1 MSAVGMGD
9 VLDRGILACPS
20 CASAALL
27 PQQGEVSGGRYKCMS
42 CGHVCLE
49 EDGVL
54 DLRLDTSFDTLLDVE
69 QYDAAHHVT
78 DDSARLL
85 ARLYSDI
92 VTGKGKAATGKVLE
106 IGAGSGNLTSGLA
119 EHSTFTEIYCS
130 DLSPGFMRLLRQR
143 IDRMNCRN
151 PVRFYLLDANEL
163 PFVDGSFDF
172 VFGHS
177 ILHHLAHFERAIAA
191 AHRVMK
197 PGGIAVFGEPVMDT
211 NALISLAAGTIRM
224 MDTVRAVPAF
234 TRREH
239 AILEVIARRS
249 LEKRANMEGDRNELR
264 QIEDKFMFALA
275 DMRHLARELGY
286 SDFDCIS
293 PHVDK
298 GYGAAVKAGLVQ
310 IFRQCVI
317 DPAKLDPYQAVFEN
331 LEMTLGPVAGR
342 RPVGMFSYFVFI
354 K

>member
-1 MSAVGMGD
+1 MGD
-9 VLDRGILACPS
+9 VLDRGILACPA
-20 CASAALL
+20 CASATLV
-27 PQQGEVSGGRYKCMS
+27 GEQDDASGGRYSCMS
-42 CGHVCLE
+42 CGHVCRE
-49 EDGVL
+49 EEGVL
-54 DLRLDTSFDTLLDVE
+54 DLRLDASFDTLLDIE
-69 QYDAAHHVT
+69 QYDATHHVT
-78 DDSARLL
+78 DGSARIL

-106 IGAGSGNLTSGLA
+106 IGAGSGNLTCGLA
-119 EHSTFTEIYCS
+119 EHSEFTEIHCS
-130 DLSPGFMRLLRQR
+130 DLSPAFMRLLRQR
-143 IDRMNCRN
+143 INRLSCRN
-151 PVRFYLLDANEL
+151 TVSFYLLDANEL
-163 PFVDGSFDF
+163 PFASGSFDF

-191 AHRVMK
+191 AHRVLK

-211 NALISLAAGTIRM
+211 NALISLAAGTIKM
-224 MDTVRAVPAF
+224 METVRLVPAF

-239 AILEVIARRS
+239 AILDVVARRS
-249 LEKRANMEGDRNELR
+249 AEKRANMEGDRDGLR

-293 PHVDK
+293 PHVNK

-310 IFRQCVI
+310 IFRQCAI

-331 LEMTLGPVAGR
+331 LELTMGPVASH
-342 RPVGMFSYFVFI
+342 RPVGMFSYFVFV

>member
-1 MSAVGMGD
+1 MGD
-9 VLDRGILACPS
+9 VLDRGILVCPAC
-20 CASAALL
+20 ATAALVV
-27 PQQGEVSGGRYKCMS
+27 QQDDATGRGYSCMS
-42 CGHVCLE
+42 CGHVCRE

-54 DLRLDTSFDTLLDVE
+54 DLRLDASFDTLLDVE
-69 QYDAAHHVT
+69 EYDAAHHVT
-78 DDSARLL
+78 DGSARIL

-106 IGAGSGNLTSGLA
+106 IGAGSGNLTCGLA
-119 EHSTFTEIYCS
+119 EHSEFAEIHCS
-130 DLSPGFMRLLRQR
+130 DLSPAFMRLLCQR
-143 IDRMNCRN
+143 IKMLSCRN
-151 PVRFYLLDANEL
+151 TVHFYLLDANEL
-163 PFVDGSFDF
+163 PFVPGSFDF

-191 AHRVMK
+191 AHRVLK

-224 MDTVRAVPAF
+224 METVRPVPAF
-234 TRREH
+234 TRREQ
-239 AILEVIARRS
+239 AILEVVARRS
-249 LEKRANMEGDRNELR
+249 AEKRANMESDRDALR

-275 DMRHLARELGY
+275 DMRYLAKELGF

-293 PHVDK
+293 PHVGK

-310 IFRQCVI
+310 IFRQCAI

-331 LEMTLGPVAGR
+331 LELTMGPVADR
-342 RPVGMFSYFVFI
+342 HPVGMFSYFVFV